1 MNNISLNVDS
11 NLDITIIPNIFIDKY
26 MITANGEYIK
36 VYLYLLR
43 CYQCNKTEVTVN
55 SIADHLDNT
64 ENDVLRALFYW
75 EKFNLLTITRD
86 DFDKIS
92 SISFSI
98 IDESSEPI
106 ATLPKATMPKK
117 KQALSKDKILEISN
131 DENLKYTLTIIE
143 VYLNRPLKQVDIQ
156 LVYYLYDELNFSSEL
171 IMYLY
176 EYCISKNK
184 KSISYIEA
192 VALNWSKAGIDTEE
206 KAQALNNIYNEQFN
220 IVSKAFGLNRT
231 PGQLEQNFIIKW
243 FSVYKFSDELVT
255 EACNRSLI
263 RTSKP
268 DFNYANRILEIWHKK
283 GATTLQD
290 VKALDNDFKKDKL
303 NKVPLNKNQTN
314 KNITYNKFNQF
325 PQRNYSEKDYA
336 TMEQKLLNKGM

>member
-1 MNNISLNVDS
+1 MSNISLNVDS

-43 CYQCNKTEVTVN
+43 CYQSYKTEVTVN

-64 ENDVLRALFYW
+64 ENDVLRALSYW
-75 EKFNLLTITRD
+75 EKLNLLTMTRD
-86 DFDKIS
+86 GSGKIS

-98 IDESSEPI
+98 LDEPVKSLESI
-106 ATLPKATMPKK
+106 ALIPQK
-117 KQALSKDKILEISN
+117 KQNLSKAKILEMSN

-143 VYLNRPLKQVDIQ
+143 VYLNRPLKQTDIQ
-156 LVYYLYDELNFSSEL
+156 LVFYLYDELKFSPEL

-184 KSISYIEA
+184 KSASYIEA

-206 KAQALNNIYNEQFN
+206 KAQALNNVYNEQFN

-231 PGQLEQNFIIKW
+231 PGKSEQNFIIKW
-243 FSVYKFSDELVT
+243 FSIYKFSDELVS
-255 EACNRSLI
+255 EACNRSLL

-283 GATTLQD
+283 GVTTLQD
-290 VKALDNDFKKDKL
+290 VNTLDNEFKKDKL
-303 NKVPLNKNQTN
+303 NKVTLNKNQINN
-314 KNITYNKFNQF
+314 KTTYNKFNQF
-325 PQRNYSEKDYA
+325 PQRNYSEEDFA